1 MSKKKKSNAYESGFF
16 LLLSFT
22 VLLDI
27 SIFFLMI
34 AIFLQNDT
42 LDLISR
48 AGMKKGKSTEILEF
62 FFPLS

>member
-1 MSKKKKSNAYESGFF
+1 MSKKKKNNAYESGFF
-16 LLLSFT
+16 LLSFT